1 MSELRKSKDPF
12 LKVAER
18 CLPINEI
25 VKDLDLFYQNAPGS
39 KNAQDIVVYF
49 MQQFKEIDNNF
60 MQEQYKP
67 QDAQYINIPTEQF
80 LEIKTFKDFC
90 DYLQSRYNLF
100 FSLDQSI
107 YEVYCSRV

>member
-39 KNAQDIVVYF
+39 KNAHDIVMYF
-49 MQQFKEIDNNF
+49 MQQLTEIDNNF
-60 MQEQYKP
+60 RQHLYQE
-67 QDAQYINIPTEQF
+67 QDAQFILPPENPVLLSTGM
-80 LEIKTFKDFC
+80 
-90 DYLQSRYNLF
+90 NG
-100 FSLDQSI
+100 SL
-107 YEVYCSRV
+107 YP